1 MENIALHELPLY
13 FLDNSKN
20 IHHELLWNVLGIFY
34 QNIDASK
41 EDSSSR
47 IDYTVP
53 QEYIWVRR
61 GNLHGAVLKIG
72 YVGSP
77 PYLREVNPE
86 KDVLTGYE
94 LTSGNTVNKKIDYTK
109 IQKKTLISLK

>member
-94 LTSGNTVNKKIDYTK
+94 LTSGNTVSKKIYYTK
-109 IQKKTLISLK
+109 IQKKI